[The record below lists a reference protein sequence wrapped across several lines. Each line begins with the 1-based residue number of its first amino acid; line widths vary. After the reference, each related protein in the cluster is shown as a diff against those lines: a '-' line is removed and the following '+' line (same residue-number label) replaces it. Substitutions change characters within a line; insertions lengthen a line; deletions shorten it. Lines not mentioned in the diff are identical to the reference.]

1 MFYYE
6 DVLSRDSYQSPP
18 LGQADALRYA
28 TNVGYGYIHGADQR
42 INVDFLQPYQSVCP
56 SGRSLIS
63 HQLLNRLGLDF
74 QGIQ

>member
-28 TNVGYGYIHGADQR
+28 TNVGYGYTHGADQR
-42 INVDFLQPYQSVCP
+42 KTFYNLSVRL
-56 SGRSLIS
+56 SVRKKLDIS
-63 HQLLNRLGLDF
+63 STAKPIGP
-74 QGIQ
+74 